1 MSTVGRD
8 PVVTVLVATYNQQD
22 TIARCLDSV
31 VHQRADFGIRIVVV
45 DDASTDGTAAI
56 VAEYAKRD
64 ARIVPVLRTENRYY
78 KGKLSDQMWRLD
90 TEFWILLEG
99 DDYWTDE
106 RKLALQVE
114 ALRRHP
120 DCSVCAHK
128 TEVRDAAGKVLGVL
142 GAEIDKPEKTY
153 DLRSAPHCHPTSR
166 LYRGMPA
173 YGREFVESLQTRD
186 GILFYTYLDK
196 GKLLALDRT
205 MSVYSY
211 SNKGVWSSLSPDAQQ
226 KQFRLT
232 MLTVDQNLDF
242 RYHDFF
248 RRFYLPRADW
258 EGDEVLSLSLPYS
271 RRKRLAVSIKKVR
284 KS

>member
-1 MSTVGRD
+1 MGSK
-8 PVVTVLVATYNQQD
+8 PIVTVLVATYNQED

-31 VHQRADFGIRIVVV
+31 LCQRADFAIRIVVV
-45 DDASTDGTAAI
+45 DDASTDGTATI
-56 VAEYAKRD
+56 VAEYARRD
-64 ARIVPVLRTENRYY
+64 ARIVPVLRTENRYL
-78 KGKLSDQMWRLD
+78 KGKLSDQMWRVD
-90 TEFWILLEG
+90 TEFWIFLEG

-120 DCSVCAHK
+120 ECSVCAHK
-128 TEVRDAAGKVLGVL
+128 TEVRDAAGAVLGVL
-142 GAEIDKPEKTY
+142 GAEIDAPEKTY

-173 YGREFVESLQTRD
+173 YGRAFIEGLQTRD

-196 GKLLALDRT
+196 GNLLALDRT
-205 MSVYSY
+205 MSVYNYTS
-211 SNKGVWSSLSPDAQQ
+211 KGVWSSLSSDAQQ

-232 MLTVDQNLDF
+232 MLTVDQNLGF

-248 RRFYLPRADW
+248 RKFYLPREDW
-258 EGDEVLSLSLPYS
+258 EGDEVLSVTLPYS
-271 RRKRLAVSIKKVR
+271 RRKRLSVSIKKIR
-284 KS
+284 RS

>member
-1 MSTVGRD
+1 MSASKEN

-31 VHQRADFGIRIVVV
+31 LCQRMDFGVRIVVV
-45 DDASTDGTAAI
+45 DDASTDRTAEI

-64 ARIVPVLRTENRYY
+64 ARIVPVLRTENRYF

-99 DDYWTDE
+99 DDYWIDE
-106 RKLALQVE
+106 RKLAVQVE

-120 DCSVCAHK
+120 ECSCCAHK
-128 TEVRDAAGKVLGVL
+128 TEVRDASGRVVGVL
-142 GAEIDKPEKTY
+142 GDEIDAPEKTY
-153 DLRSAPHCHPTSR
+153 DLRTAPHCHPTSR

-173 YGREFVESLQTRD
+173 YGRAFIEGLQTRD

-196 GKLLALDRT
+196 GLLLALDRK
-205 MSVYSY
+205 MSVYHY
-211 SNKGVWSSLSPDAQQ
+211 TGKGVWSSLDADARQ
-226 KQFRLT
+226 KRLRLT

-248 RRFYLPRADW
+248 RKFYLPREDW
-258 EGDEVLSLSLPYS
+258 EGEEVVSMSLPYS
-271 RRKRLAVSIKKVR
+271 RRSRLAISIKKIKR
-284 KS
+284 I